1 MIHIGIGTPITERP
15 SHSTGHTDRVS
26 GGSADQSRYALVSFY
41 APEGNPINRPYFNN
55 EPTFKMPSV
64 YDDYSGD
71 FSVYLWQSGKGF
83 SLDLRYEETYALDQ
97 FQREAL
103 IPALTR
109 FEDDSFLD
117 QYYDLFGNLN
127 HFTKIFNVK

>member
-1 MIHIGIGTPITERP
+1 MKFGIDKFSGIWTSEDGYKLEITKVDD
-15 SHSTGHTDRVS
+15 SS
-26 GGSADQSRYALVSFY
+26 ALVSFY

-55 EPTFKMPSV
+55 EPTLKMPSV